1 MNWKILTA
9 FGGITAIAL
18 SSPVLA
24 ENFNDLNQLL
34 STKQCEACDLS
45 GTGLALANLPGANL
59 KGANLSNANLSQ
71 ANLSRADLRGA
82 DLTGASLYGANLTG
96 ADLRGAKLEGTD
108 LRDSYL
114 YNADLTG
121 TNLNTAFVQGA
132 TGMPEYAGSADMF
145 FRWATGEAKRGNYKG
160 ALDNYNKAISIDA
173 DFAPAYLGRGLVQ
186 YRLGHRT
193 EANQDAVIASEL
205 YQSQKNTGGYEASQQ
220 FIEAMVIADKRAVE
234 GPSTES
240 EGDFLGLVQGIMSI
254 GLRFLL
260 P

>member
-1 MNWKILTA
+1 MNWRILTA
-9 FGGITAIAL
+9 CSGLTAITL
-18 SSPVLA
+18 SAPVLA
-24 ENFNDLNQLL
+24 ENLTHLNQLL

-45 GTGLALANLPGANL
+45 GSGLTLANLPGAKL

-96 ADLRGAKLEGTD
+96 ADLRGATLEGTD

-121 TNLNTAFVQGA
+121 TSLNTAFVQGA

-145 FRWATGEAKRGNYKG
+145 FRWATAEAKRGNYKG
-160 ALDNYNKAISIDA
+160 ALDNYNKAVSVDSK
-173 DFAPAYLGRGLVQ
+173 FAPAYLGRGLVQ
-186 YRLGHRT
+186 YRLGNRT
-193 EANQDAVIASEL
+193 EANQDALIAAEL
-205 YQSQKNTGGYEASQQ
+205 YQSQNNTGGYDASQQ
-220 FIEAMVIADKRAVE
+220 FIQAMVIADQRATE
-234 GPSTES
+234 GPNMES
-240 EGDFLGLVQGIMSI
+240 KSDFLGLVQGIMSL
-254 GLRFLL
+254 GLRFLV